1 MIVKK
6 PKLIPPIPTAKIIDH
21 INIFAEQA
29 ANDTLLKKYLQTI
42 DSGKDLTVAVTTNLN
57 V

>member
-29 ANDTLLKKYLQTI
+29 ANDTLLKNSYKLLIQVRI
-42 DSGKDLTVAVTTNLN
+42 
-57 V
+57 